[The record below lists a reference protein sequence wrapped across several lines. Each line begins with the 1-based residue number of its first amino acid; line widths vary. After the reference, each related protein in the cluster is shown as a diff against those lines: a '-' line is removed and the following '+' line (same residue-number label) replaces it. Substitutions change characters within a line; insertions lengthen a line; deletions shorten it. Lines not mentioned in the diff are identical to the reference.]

1 MDTTILEKIES
12 AMSKGDTIT
21 FSILTELWEEVQ
33 KHYVSPKTLQ
43 NYMYEINR
51 HIMPRFG
58 ERDVR
63 LIKPYHIDW
72 FVSQLVEEG
81 CAPSSIQYY
90 VGRLSQILEFG
101 YINEFLD
108 RNPALKARLPKITKM
123 KPVILSDE
131 TILRIDTQADPLMML
146 YLYTGLRRGEG
157 LALTWDDICFESAKI
172 NVTKSVSYL
181 TNQGVIKS
189 PKSEAG
195 IRTVPIAEPNLYRML
210 YKLYSVRASDYVF
223 PNSSGG
229 LMSLTSFRTYWK
241 NAIKSLGIKITS
253 KQLRHT
259 YITLLYEAGIDVKTA
274 QIWAGHST
282 IQITLDI
289 YTHLRQSHHKAQTSK
304 LTAFFT
310 DRQNTA

>member
-1 MDTTILEKIES
+1 MDTAILKKFETALISGEIVTLS
-12 AMSKGDTIT
+12 M
-21 FSILTELWEEVQ
+21 LTELWKTVQ
-33 KHYVSPKTLQ
+33 GCYITQKTLQ

-51 HIMPRFG
+51 HIIPRFG

-72 FVSQLVEEG
+72 FVSQLIAEG

-108 RNPALKARLPKITKM
+108 RNPALKIRLPRISKN
-123 KPVILSDE
+123 KPVILGDE
-131 TILRIDTQADPLMML
+131 AIRQIDALADPLMLL

-157 LALTWDDICFESAKI
+157 LALTWDDICFESRKI
-172 NVTKSVSYL
+172 HVTKSVSYL
-181 TNQGVIKS
+181 TNQGMIKP

-195 IRTVPIAEPNLYRML
+195 IRTVPIAEPNLHSLL
-210 YKLYSVRASDYVF
+210 YKLYCIRTSDYVF
-223 PNSSGG
+223 PNSRGG
-229 LMSLTSFRTYWK
+229 IMSLTSFRTYWK
-241 NAIKSLGIKITS
+241 NIIKRLDLKITS

-259 YITLLYEAGIDVKTA
+259 YITLLYEAGVDVKTA
-274 QIWAGHST
+274 QVWAGHSS

-289 YTHLRQSHHKAQTSK
+289 YTHLRLSHHKAQTGK
-304 LTAFFT
+304 FTAFLT
-310 DRQNTA
+310 DRQKPA